1 MATLRQINR
10 RIRSVQSTAKTTRAM
25 SLVAGSKMRRA
36 QQMALAQRPYAEQ
49 LHWLLADVVESIQS
63 KAGEGEA
70 LHPLLDRREIKS
82 HGLILL
88 TPDRGL
94 CGGLNTNLLRVGG
107 NFVTSHENVKFIGVG
122 RKGNDFFRRLTV
134 ERLGEFSRLGDYPS
148 YDDIL
153 PIARLVTDAY
163 ISGEVDSVSIVYP
176 NFINTVL
183 QRPATME
190 LLPVTLPEHAM
201 RSFEPMPQVNCCA
214 SATAFIG
221 PLGGGKLRLQ
231 HSMVPP
237 VVMTHTSLLAAS
249 REETTLPGG
258 WALPAPSWPQH
269 ATVSSERIAHTWL
282 GPPVSFANTPLG
294 TFSMM
299 TRLVGLKRL
308 PQHAIVPDVRS
319 AHA

>member
-63 KAGEGEA
+63 KSGEGEA
-70 LHPLLDRREIKS
+70 LHPLLDRREIKN

-107 NFVTSHENVKFIGVG
+107 NFVTSHPNVKFIGVG

-190 LLPVTLPEHAM
+190 LLPVTLPEHAEM
-201 RSFEPMPQVNCCA
+201 QQIKDVEYIYEPSAEAVLETLMPRYVEVEIYRA
-214 SATAFIG
+214 V
-221 PLGGGKLRLQ
+221 LE
-231 HSMVPP
+231 
-237 VVMTHTSLLAAS
+237 LAAS
-249 REETTLPGG
+249 EQSARMVAMRNATDAAQELIGSLTLLRNKVRQEQITKELLDITGG
-258 WALPAPSWPQH
+258 VEAMA
-269 ATVSSERIAHTWL
+269 AA
-282 GPPVSFANTPLG
+282 GG
-294 TFSMM
+294 
-299 TRLVGLKRL
+299 
-308 PQHAIVPDVRS
+308 
-319 AHA
+319 